1 MGKLDESFHA
11 CRPCNG
17 LHSLYISKGFE
28 RMAASSSN
36 ASPVRRKN
44 TATAGDITHIL
55 KAGLP
60 EGLSAGVVI
69 ESSIEDFI
77 AKKEL
82 LLRELL
88 LVTSRPT
95 KNLMVEAGNA
105 SFQEVDSDVV
115 RDFANRTVEASQYL
129 YQKLHQSSS
138 GKKLS
143 NAVNRLL
150 QIVGKPKSKT
160 SFARIGQACRRMQH
174 QKSSGKAPV
183 VELDEDK
190 PAVKRCRS
198 SFGSAGS
205 SSSLG
210 ELAASYGLA
219 EIPARAKAAASES
232 SIFLPSSPEADD
244 AVVVIDEEDEPAASA
259 GPTGHEVF
267 DFNKACLVRHVAGKC
282 IQAKMHPGENGFMV
296 AEFANEPAKET
307 EITVLLWQKCK
318 NSLAG
323 KFSSKE
329 KPKAKAKGKA
339 KAKAN
344 GKAKAKAKGKAK
356 AKASCVSEERS
367 DPSPCMKKPAAA
379 DAEPAAPLEQP
390 KALRWSVLYYSKD
403 GSIGVCKFWKDP
415 SQQPSRVS
423 RKQICAFRKHGWDE
437 KQIRKAGEAL
447 LAKLRSEEVQEA
459 DAKQWLEEYAESAQ
473 A

>member
-1 MGKLDESFHA
+1 
-11 CRPCNG
+11 
-17 LHSLYISKGFE
+17 
-28 RMAASSSN
+28 MAASSSN

-105 SFQEVDSDVV
+105 SFQEVDSNVV

-160 SFARIGQACRRMQH
+160 SFARIGQACRRTQH

-183 VELDEDK
+183 VELDEEK
-190 PAVKRCRS
+190 PAVKRSRS
-198 SFGSAGS
+198 SFGSVGS

-296 AEFANEPAKET
+296 AKFANEPAKET
-307 EITVLLWQKCK
+307 EITVLLWQKRK

-344 GKAKAKAKGKAK
+344 GKAKAKAKGKAQ
-356 AKASCVSEERS
+356 AQASCVSEES
-367 DPSPCMKKPAAA
+367 SEPGPCMKKPAAA

-390 KALRWSVLYYSKD
+390 KALRWSLLYYSKD
-403 GSIGVCKFWKDP
+403 GAAEPREQETD
-415 SQQPSRVS
+415 
-423 RKQICAFRKHGWDE
+423 FR
-437 KQIRKAGEAL
+437 L
-447 LAKLRSEEVQEA
+447 QEA
-459 DAKQWLEEYAESAQ
+459 RLG
-473 A
+473 

>member
-1 MGKLDESFHA
+1 
-11 CRPCNG
+11 
-17 LHSLYISKGFE
+17 
-28 RMAASSSN
+28 MAASSSN

-150 QIVGKPKSKT
+150 QIV
-160 SFARIGQACRRMQH
+160 
-174 QKSSGKAPV
+174 
-183 VELDEDK
+183 
-190 PAVKRCRS
+190 
-198 SFGSAGS
+198 AGS
-205 SSSLG
+205 YSSSLG

-367 DPSPCMKKPAAA
+367 NPSPCMKKPAAA

-390 KALRWSVLYYSKD
+390 KALRWSMLYYSKD

-437 KQIRKAGEAL
+437 KQIRKAGE
-447 LAKLRSEEVQEA
+447 VC
-459 DAKQWLEEYAESAQ
+459 
-473 A
+473 

>member
-1 MGKLDESFHA
+1 
-11 CRPCNG
+11 
-17 LHSLYISKGFE
+17 
-28 RMAASSSN
+28 MAASSSN
-36 ASPVRRKN
+36 ASPVKEEEHGNCRRYHAHSQGRPSRGPKRRCSN
-44 TATAGDITHIL
+44 
-55 KAGLP
+55 
-60 EGLSAGVVI
+60 
-69 ESSIEDFI
+69 
-77 AKKEL
+77 
-82 LLRELL
+82 RELHRGL
-88 LVTSRPT
+88 HRKERVASEGALAGHFPTT

-105 SFQEVDSDVV
+105 SFQEVDLDVV

-160 SFARIGQACRRMQH
+160 SFARIGQACRRTQH

-282 IQAKMHPGENGFMV
+282 IQAKMHPGENGFMA
-296 AEFANEPAKET
+296 AEFANEPET

-318 NSLAG
+318 NSLPG

-356 AKASCVSEERS
+356 ANASCVSEERS
-367 DPSPCMKKPAAA
+367 DPSPCMRKPAAA
-379 DAEPAAPLEQP
+379 DAEPAAL
-390 KALRWSVLYYSKD
+390 WSSPRRS
-403 GSIGVCKFWKDP
+403 GGPCFTTQRMEAFASAQFWKDP

-437 KQIRKAGEAL
+437 KQIRKAEEAL
-447 LAKLRSEEVQEA
+447 LAKLRSEEIQEA

>member
-1 MGKLDESFHA
+1 MHVDHNAL
-11 CRPCNG
+11 R
-17 LHSLYISKGFE
+17 SLYISKGFE
-28 RMAASSSN
+28 RMAASSGN

-44 TATAGDITHIL
+44 TATAGDITRIL
-55 KAGLP
+55 TAGLP

-105 SFQEVDSDVV
+105 SFQEVDSNVV

-160 SFARIGQACRRMQH
+160 SFARIGQAWRRMQH
-174 QKSSGKAPV
+174 QESSGKVPV
-183 VELDEDK
+183 VELDDDK

-244 AVVVIDEEDEPAASA
+244 AVVVIDKKDEPAASA
-259 GPTGHEVF
+259 IPTGHEVF
-267 DFNKACLVRHVAGKC
+267 DLNKACLVRHVAGKC

-339 KAKAN
+339 KAKA
-344 GKAKAKAKGKAK
+344 KAKAKGKAK
-356 AKASCVSEERS
+356 ARASCVSEDRS
-367 DPSPCMKKPAAA
+367 DPSPCVKKPAAA
-379 DAEPAAPLEQP
+379 DAEPAAPLEEQP
-390 KALRWSVLYYSKD
+390 KALRWCMLYYSKD
-403 GSIGVCKFWKDP
+403 GSIGICKFWRDP
-415 SQQPSRVS
+415 SQQPSRVT

-437 KQIRKAGEAL
+437 KQIRTAGEAL

>member
-1 MGKLDESFHA
+1 ML
-11 CRPCNG
+11 C
-17 LHSLYISKGFE
+17 
-28 RMAASSSN
+28 
-36 ASPVRRKN
+36 V
-44 TATAGDITHIL
+44 IL
-55 KAGLP
+55 QTG
-60 EGLSAGVVI
+60 
-69 ESSIEDFI
+69 
-77 AKKEL
+77 
-82 LLRELL
+82 LLR
-88 LVTSRPT
+88 
-95 KNLMVEAGNA
+95 
-105 SFQEVDSDVV
+105 Q
-115 RDFANRTVEASQYL
+115 ANQYL

-150 QIVGKPKSKT
+150 QIVGKPKPKT
-160 SFARIGQACRRMQH
+160 SFARIGQACRRTQH
-174 QKSSGKAPV
+174 QKSSGKVPV

-190 PAVKRCRS
+190 RS

-307 EITVLLWQKCK
+307 EVTVLLWQKCK

-356 AKASCVSEERS
+356 ARASCVSEERS
-367 DPSPCMKKPAAA
+367 DPGPCMKKPAAA
-379 DAEPAAPLEQP
+379 DAEPAAPLEEQP
-390 KALRWSVLYYSKD
+390 KALRRCMLYYSKD
-403 GSIGVCKFWKDP
+403 GSIGICKFWRDP
-415 SQQPSRVS
+415 SQQPSHVT
-423 RKQICAFRKHGWDE
+423 RKQICAFRKHGSP
-437 KQIRKAGEAL
+437 RGGFASEATI
-447 LAKLRSEEVQEA
+447 
-459 DAKQWLEEYAESAQ
+459 
-473 A
+473 

>member
-1 MGKLDESFHA
+1 
-11 CRPCNG
+11 
-17 LHSLYISKGFE
+17 
-28 RMAASSSN
+28 MAASSSN

-88 LVTSRPT
+88 LVTSRQT

-105 SFQEVDSDVV
+105 SFQEVDSNVV

-190 PAVKRCRS
+190 PAVKRSRS
-198 SFGSAGS
+198 SFGSVGS

-296 AEFANEPAKET
+296 AKFANEPAKET

-344 GKAKAKAKGKAK
+344 GKAKAKAKGKPQAQ
-356 AKASCVSEERS
+356 ASCVSEES
-367 DPSPCMKKPAAA
+367 SEPGPCMKKPAAA

-390 KALRWSVLYYSKD
+390 KALRWSLLYYSKD
-403 GSIGVCKFWKDP
+403 GSIGICKFWRDP
-415 SQQPSRVS
+415 SKQPSRVS
-423 RKQICAFRKHGWDE
+423 RKQIFAFRKQGWDE
-437 KQIRKAGEAL
+437 KQIRKAGDAL

-459 DAKQWLEEYAESAQ
+459 DAKQWLEEYAEGAQ